1 MRYGTALV
9 HTMQGDITKIDFVSA
24 IVNAANKTL
33 LGGGGVD
40 GAIHR
45 AAGFRLLRECIS
57 LHGCNT
63 GEAKITSAYNLPC
76 EYIIH
81 TVGPVWKGGTY
92 GEKELLANCYENSLR
107 IAVDKGIRSIA
118 FPSVSTGNYSFPL
131 EVAADVAVHAV
142 KEFLTTHPDKFD
154 EIIWVLFD
162 ERTKGVY
169 DSVLEK
175 E

>member
-1 MRYGTALV
+1 MERRNIRG
-9 HTMQGDITKIDFVSA
+9 
-24 IVNAANKTL
+24 
-33 LGGGGVD
+33 
-40 GAIHR
+40 
-45 AAGFRLLRECIS
+45 
-57 LHGCNT
+57 
-63 GEAKITSAYNLPC
+63 
-76 EYIIH
+76 
-81 TVGPVWKGGTY
+81 
-92 GEKELLANCYENSLR
+92 KELLANCYENSLR

-169 DSVLEK
+169 DNVLEK